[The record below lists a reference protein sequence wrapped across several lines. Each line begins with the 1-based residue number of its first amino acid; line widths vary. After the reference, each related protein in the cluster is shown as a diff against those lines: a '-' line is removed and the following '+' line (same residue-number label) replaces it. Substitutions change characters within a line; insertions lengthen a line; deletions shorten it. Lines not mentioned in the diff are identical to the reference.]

1 MFKDKLKM
9 LREKANLTQK
19 ELGEKIYASRSA
31 ISKWELGNGIPSDI
45 NLEAICELFD
55 VTEEWL
61 LDRDDLKDIAN
72 KIERL
77 LNQKEKDYILEYYSE
92 FNNEECG
99 RWNTSLKSKWY
110 DYKITEYF
118 EKYFNFRLAKSIC
131 NIGIGPGHWDRYLS
145 YHMNDECKLIS
156 IDIDSDITETFRL
169 CLENEQ
175 NNRNI
180 EIINKD
186 LFDYSPVDK
195 FDIITMIGS
204 TVQEIGLYKET
215 FNKVS
220 SMLTERGEVFYSFV
234 DRNETRENL
243 LIGLKD
249 TELIVSDYQRLE
261 KYGLVLVV
269 CKLKFSNII

>member
-131 NIGIGPGHWDRYLS
+131 NIGICRGHWDRYLS

-220 SMLTERGEVFYSFV
+220 SMLTERGEVFYSCV

>member
-1 MFKDKLKM
+1 MFKDKLKR
-9 LREKANLTQK
+9 LRENANLTQK
-19 ELGEKIYASRSA
+19 ELGEKIFASRSA
-31 ISKWELGNGIPSDI
+31 VSKWELGNGLPSDI
-45 NLEAICELFD
+45 NIDALCKLFG

-61 LDRDDLKDIAN
+61 LDREDLKFIA
-72 KIERL
+72 KKMEKL

-99 RWNTSLKSKWY
+99 KWNTSLKSKWY

-118 EKYFNFRLAKSIC
+118 EENFALEKALTIC

-145 YHMNDECKLIS
+145 YHMNVKCRLVS

-186 LFDYSPVDK
+186 IFEYNPKEK

-204 TVQEIGLYKET
+204 TVQEIGFYNEIFKKAT
-215 FNKVS
+215 
-220 SMLTERGEVFYSFV
+220 SMLNDNGELYYSCV
-234 DRNETRENL
+234 NKEETKEKL
-243 LIGLKD
+243 FDVLSD
-249 TELIVSDYQRLE
+249 SEYIVTNYQKLE
-261 KYGLVLVV
+261 KYGLVLIV
-269 CKLKFSNII
+269 CKIVKKVL

>member
-1 MFKDKLKM
+1 MFKDKLKL
-9 LREKANLTQK
+9 LRENANVTQK

-31 ISKWELGNGIPSDI
+31 VSKWELGNGIPSDT
-45 NLEAICELFD
+45 NLEALCKLFN

-61 LDRDDLKDIAN
+61 LDREDLKTIAKKMEN
-72 KIERL
+72 L

-99 RWNTSLKSKWY
+99 KWNTSLKSKWY

-118 EKYFNFRLAKSIC
+118 EEHFKLKDVKTIC

-145 YHMNDECKLIS
+145 YHMNDECKLVS
-156 IDIDSDITETFRL
+156 VDIDSDITETFRL

-186 LFDYSPVDK
+186 IFKYTPKEK
-195 FDIITMIGS
+195 FDIVTMIGS
-204 TVQEIGLYKET
+204 TVQEIGYYKEIFKKAT
-215 FNKVS
+215 ALLNDNGELYYSCVS
-220 SMLTERGEVFYSFV
+220 KE
-234 DRNETRENL
+234 ETKKQ
-243 LIGLKD
+243 LINALKD
-249 TELIVSDYQRLE
+249 TGYIIADYQRLE
-261 KYGLVLVV
+261 KYSLVLIV
-269 CKLKFSNII
+269 CKIMKV